1 MNKTRL
7 ENLTDG
13 VFAIILTLLVLE
25 LKIPEHATHA
35 NLMEA
40 LYDMI
45 PTFFAYI
52 LVCGTLTTYWFAHHY
67 LITIFAKH
75 ISRTLVNANIIFLVF
90 LSLLPFSANLLGQ
103 YPLIPLLSYSME

>member
-25 LKIPEHATHA
+25 LKIPDHASHA
-35 NLMEA
+35 NLMQA

-45 PTFFAYI
+45 PVFFAYL
-52 LVCGTLTTYWFAHHY
+52 LVCGTLTTYWLMHHY

-75 ISRTLVNANIIFLVF
+75 ISRTLFMANIVFLVCM
-90 LSLLPFSANLLGQ
+90 SLLPFSANLL
-103 YPLIPLLSYSME
+103 